1 MINQAKTDGHF
12 DQVGGRGAC
21 KIVRNGWLL
30 AIFQSYSL
38 LVTARL

>member
-12 DQVGGRGAC
+12 DQVDGREAC

-30 AIFQSYSL
+30 AIFSKF
-38 LVTARL
+38 